1 MKRNLNRLIK
11 RTLNETQLLLERPK
25 CWEDGNDGPTGKGP
39 NQSCN
44 KGGSK
49 LGTCVDRGGGG
60 DCCYLSTRMC
70 HGGMSIGG
78 GGVRMAESELIDTIE
93 RIVNEQMMLGFGNT
107 QGMSLGITKPSDKY
121 EEELEEELE
130 EDDTTGTTYNVNV
143 SNKSADP
150 NYTDD
155 GMGMFESIL
164 RNNIMKYKNR

>member
-1 MKRNLNRLIK
+1 MS
-11 RTLNETQLLLERPK
+11 
-25 CWEDGNDGPTGKGP
+25 CWHRWLAYAA
-39 NQSCN
+39 Q
-44 KGGSK
+44 
-49 LGTCVDRGGGG
+49 
-60 DCCYLSTRMC
+60 
-70 HGGMSIGG
+70 
-78 GGVRMAESELIDTIE
+78 AEEKFYVSDYDAINI
-93 RIVNEQMMLGFGNT
+93 NFP
-107 QGMSLGITKPSDKY
+107 ITKPSDKY